1 LTPLDAAPVWPN
13 SPPLT
18 SAALAA
24 RLVLGG
30 AGVFTFG

>member
-1 LTPLDAAPVWPN
+1 LTPLDATPVWLN

-18 SAALAA
+18 SAALAG
-24 RLVLGG
+24 RVVLGG